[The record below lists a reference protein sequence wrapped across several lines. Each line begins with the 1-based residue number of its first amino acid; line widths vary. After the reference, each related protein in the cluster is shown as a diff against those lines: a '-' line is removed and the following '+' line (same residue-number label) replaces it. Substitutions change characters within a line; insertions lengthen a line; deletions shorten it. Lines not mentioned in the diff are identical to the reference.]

1 MWPRKRKTPLTSK
14 EVGVKY
20 GFRSGLEEAT
30 AEQLKRLG
38 VAFTFEKLVLTYKKP
53 MTTHKYTPDFVITT
67 RSGKQIVVET
77 KGRFLTA
84 DRQKMILV
92 KAAHPEL
99 DIRFV
104 FSRSATPISKKSKTT
119 YAMWCDRYGFQY
131 ADKEVPEAW
140 LNE

>member
-30 AEQLKRLG
+30 AEQLKKLG

-67 RSGKQIVVET
+67 RSGKQIIVET

-119 YAMWCDRYGFQY
+119 YAMWCERYGFQC